1 MRRTWFR
8 LCARARKKTVK
19 NGRPSAPQQQGVYVN
34 LETLDI
40 AILAIYAVGI
50 FVLAQ
55 WVSREKGTHQKDAQ
69 DYFLA
74 SRSLPW
80 WAIGTSLIAANIS
93 AEQIVGM
100 SGSGYVMGM
109 AIASYEWMA
118 ALTLIVVG
126 KWILPVFLKNGIYT
140 MPEFL
145 ERRYSPAVRNVMAV
159 FWLALYIFVNL
170 TSILWLGALA
180 VNAIAGL
187 DIQIAI
193 TALAVFALLYALY
206 GGLKAVALTDIVQ
219 VSLLVL
225 GGIIITYMSLDKVSG
240 GAGVLEGFRILTTQ
254 HPEKFDMI
262 LSPDNPH
269 YKDLP
274 GLAVLLGGMWM
285 MNVSYWGF
293 NQYIIQRG
301 LAAKSVYEAQK
312 GIVLAAF
319 LKLLMPAIIVL
330 PGIAALVLVPG
341 LEKTDQAYPSLMA
354 MLPVGIKGLVFAALV
369 AAIVASTGSKINS
382 IATIFTM
389 DLYRAVKPDT
399 SQKTLVMVGRIV
411 AVVSVIIAVIITKPF
426 LSNFGQGFQYI
437 QNFTGLRHAGH
448 LRDLPAG
455 PVLGA
460 HHGDGG
466 DGLDARHGRDL
477 LGVLQVSAGLSV
489 HEPRRLV
496 LRRGHRDRRR
506 DLADDAEVRSRDARR
521 HHERRLQ
528 DRHGLQ
534 RRRADHRRHPGRAV
548 LHLVVAG

>member
-1 MRRTWFR
+1 M
-8 LCARARKKTVK
+8 
-19 NGRPSAPQQQGVYVN
+19 N
-34 LETLDI
+34 LATLDI
-40 AILAIYAVGI
+40 VILAIYAVGI

-55 WVSREKGTHQKDAQ
+55 WVSREKGTHEKNAQ

-74 SRSLPW
+74 SRALPW

-145 ERRYSPAVRNVMAV
+145 EKRYSPAVRNVMAV

-193 TALAVFALLYALY
+193 TALAMFALLYALY

-219 VSLLVL
+219 VSLLVM

-240 GAGVLEGFRILTTQ
+240 GAGVLEGFKILTTQ

-262 LSPDNPH
+262 LSPDSPH

-301 LAAKSVYEAQK
+301 LAAKSVNEAQK

-354 MLPVGIKGLVFAALV
+354 MLPIGIKGLVFAALV

-399 SQKTLVMVGRIV
+399 SQKTLVTVGRIV
-411 AVVSVIIAVIITKPF
+411 AVVSVVIAVFITKPF
-426 LSNFGQGFQYI
+426 LQNFGQGFQYI
-437 QNFTGLRHAGH
+437 QNFTGFVTPGIC
-448 LRDLPAG
+448 
-455 PVLGA
+455 VIF
-460 HHGDGG
+460 
-466 DGLDARHGRDL
+466 L
-477 LGVLQVSAGLSV
+477 LGLFWARTTATAAMVSMLATVVISWVFYKYLPDYPFMNRVGWCFVAGIVIAVAISLMSPNKAAAMRVDINNVDFKTGTFFNVAAGLIV
-489 HEPRRLV
+489 V
-496 LRRGHRDRRR
+496 I
-506 DLADDAEVRSRDARR
+506 LAA
-521 HHERRLQ
+521 LYYTWW
-528 DRHGLQ
+528 
-534 RRRADHRRHPGRAV
+534 
-548 LHLVVAG
+548 

>member
-1 MRRTWFR
+1 MNLDPVDITI
-8 LCARARKKTVK
+8 LV
-19 NGRPSAPQQQGVYVN
+19 VY
-34 LETLDI
+34 
-40 AILAIYAVGI
+40 AIGI

-55 WVSREKGTHQKDAQ
+55 WVSREKGTHEKNAQ

-74 SRSLPW
+74 SRALPW

-145 ERRYSPAVRNVMAV
+145 EKRYSPAVRNVMAV

-180 VNAIAGL
+180 VNAIAGVDL
-187 DIQIAI
+187 QVAI
-193 TALAVFALLYALY
+193 VALALFALVYALY

-225 GGIIITYMSLDKVSG
+225 GGIIITYISLDKVSDG
-240 GAGVLEGFRILTTQ
+240 QGVLAGFNIL
-254 HPEKFDMI
+254 HDRFPEKFDMI
-262 LSPDNPH
+262 LSADNPH

-301 LAAKSVYEAQK
+301 LAAKSVNEAQK

-382 IATIFTM
+382 IATIATM
-389 DLYRAVKPDT
+389 DLYRAWKPDT
-399 SQKTLVMVGRIV
+399 AQKQLVTIGRIV
-411 AVVSVIIAVIITKPF
+411 AVVSIVIAIIITKPF

-437 QNFTGLRHAGH
+437 QNFTGFVTPGIC
-448 LRDLPAG
+448 
-455 PVLGA
+455 VIF
-460 HHGDGG
+460 
-466 DGLDARHGRDL
+466 L
-477 LGVLQVSAGLSV
+477 LGLFWARTTATAAMVSMLATVVLSWVFYQFLPDYPFMNRVGWCF
-489 HEPRRLV
+489 
-496 LRRGHRDRRR
+496 
-506 DLADDAEVRSRDARR
+506 
-521 HHERRLQ
+521 
-528 DRHGLQ
+528 
-534 RRRADHRRHPGRAV
+534 
-548 LHLVVAG
+548 VAGIVIAVGISLMSPNKEAAMSVDIKNVDFKTGTGFNIASVLIVVTLAFLYYTWW

>member
-1 MRRTWFR
+1 M
-8 LCARARKKTVK
+8 
-19 NGRPSAPQQQGVYVN
+19 N
-34 LETLDI
+34 LATIDI
-40 AILAIYAVGI
+40 TILVIYAVGI
-50 FVLAQ
+50 FLLAQ
-55 WVSREKGTHQKDAQ
+55 WVSREKGTHEKNAQ

-74 SRSLPW
+74 SRALPW

-145 ERRYSPAVRNVMAV
+145 EKRYSPAVRTVMAI

-187 DIQIAI
+187 DIQVAI
-193 TALAVFALLYALY
+193 TGLALFALVYALY

-225 GGIIITYMSLDKVSG
+225 GGIIITYIALDKVG
-240 GAGVLEGFRILTTQ
+240 DGAGVIAGFKTLTTKF
-254 HPEKFDMI
+254 PDKFDMI
-262 LSPDNPH
+262 LSPDSPH

-301 LAAKSVYEAQK
+301 LAAKSVNEAQK

-319 LKLLMPAIIVL
+319 LKLVMPAIIVL

-389 DLYRAVKPDT
+389 DLYRAAKPDT
-399 SQKTLVMVGRIV
+399 PQKTLVTIGRIV
-411 AVVSVIIAVIITKPF
+411 AIVSVIIAVFITKPF

-437 QNFTGLRHAGH
+437 QNFTGFVTPGIC
-448 LRDLPAG
+448 
-455 PVLGA
+455 VIF
-460 HHGDGG
+460 
-466 DGLDARHGRDL
+466 L
-477 LGVLQVSAGLSV
+477 LGLFWARTTATAAMTSMLATVILSWVFYRYLPDYPFMNRVGWCFVAGIVIAVGISLLSPNKEAAMKV
-489 HEPRRLV
+489 DIKNVDFSTGTGFNVAAGVVILV
-496 LRRGHRDRRR
+496 LAF
-506 DLADDAEVRSRDARR
+506 LYYTWW
-521 HHERRLQ
+521 
-528 DRHGLQ
+528 
-534 RRRADHRRHPGRAV
+534 
-548 LHLVVAG
+548 

>member
-1 MRRTWFR
+1 
-8 LCARARKKTVK
+8 
-19 NGRPSAPQQQGVYVN
+19 
-34 LETLDI
+34 
-40 AILAIYAVGI
+40 
-50 FVLAQ
+50 
-55 WVSREKGTHQKDAQ
+55 
-69 DYFLA
+69 
-74 SRSLPW
+74 
-80 WAIGTSLIAANIS
+80 
-93 AEQIVGM
+93 M

-145 ERRYSPAVRNVMAV
+145 EKRYSPAVRNVMAV

-240 GAGVLEGFRILTTQ
+240 GAGVLAGFKILTTQ

-274 GLAVLLGGMWM
+274 GLAVLLGGMWV

-301 LAAKSVYEAQK
+301 LAAKSVNEAQK

-330 PGIAALVLVPG
+330 PGIAAIVLVPG
-341 LEKTDQAYPSLMA
+341 LERGDQAYPSLMA
-354 MLPVGIKGLVFAALV
+354 MLPSGILGLVFAALV
-369 AAIVASTGSKINS
+369 AAIIASTGSKINS

-389 DLYRAVKPDT
+389 DLYRSVRPQT
-399 SQKTLVMVGRIV
+399 EQRTLVKVGRIV
-411 AVVSVIIAVIITKPF
+411 AVVSVVVAIVVTQPLLAGFDQAFQFIQRFTGWVTPGICVIFLLGIFWERTTSTAAMTAAVVTVALSAYFWKFQPQMPFMTGVGICFLVGVAIAVGISLLWPRPPGELRVDIKNVDFKTGTGFNAAALIIVAILAF
-426 LSNFGQGFQYI
+426 LYI
-437 QNFTGLRHAGH
+437 TWW
-448 LRDLPAG
+448 
-455 PVLGA
+455 
-460 HHGDGG
+460 
-466 DGLDARHGRDL
+466 
-477 LGVLQVSAGLSV
+477 
-489 HEPRRLV
+489 
-496 LRRGHRDRRR
+496 
-506 DLADDAEVRSRDARR
+506 
-521 HHERRLQ
+521 
-528 DRHGLQ
+528 
-534 RRRADHRRHPGRAV
+534 
-548 LHLVVAG
+548 

>member
-1 MRRTWFR
+1 
-8 LCARARKKTVK
+8 
-19 NGRPSAPQQQGVYVN
+19 VN
-34 LETLDI
+34 LATLDI
-40 AILAIYAVGI
+40 TILVIYAVGI
-50 FVLAQ
+50 FLLAQ
-55 WVSREKGTHQKDAQ
+55 WVSREKGTHEKNAQ

-74 SRSLPW
+74 SRALPW

-118 ALTLIVVG
+118 ALTLIIVG

-145 ERRYSPAVRNVMAV
+145 ERRYSPAVRTVMAI

-180 VNAIAGL
+180 VNAITGL

-193 TALAVFALLYALY
+193 TALALFALAYALY

-219 VSLLVL
+219 VSLLVI
-225 GGIIITYMSLDKVSG
+225 GGIIITYIALNKVSG
-240 GAGVLEGFRILTTQ
+240 GAGVVAGFETLT
-254 HPEKFDMI
+254 HRFPEKFDMI

-269 YKDLP
+269 YQDLP

-301 LAAKSVYEAQK
+301 LAAKSVNEAQK

-319 LKLLMPAIIVL
+319 LKLVMPAIIVL
-330 PGIAALVLVPG
+330 PGIAAIVLTPG
-341 LEKTDQAYPSLMA
+341 LVHTDQAYPSLMA
-354 MLPVGIKGLVFAALV
+354 MLPTGIKGIVFAALV

-389 DLYRAVKPDT
+389 DLYRAARPNT
-399 SQKTLVMVGRIV
+399 EQKKLVTIGRIV
-411 AVVSVIIAVIITKPF
+411 AVVSILIAILITKR
-426 LSNFGQGFQYI
+426 LLGNFGQGFQYI
-437 QNFTGLRHAGH
+437 QNFTGFVTPGIC
-448 LRDLPAG
+448 
-455 PVLGA
+455 VIF
-460 HHGDGG
+460 
-466 DGLDARHGRDL
+466 L
-477 LGVLQVSAGLSV
+477 LGLFWARTTATAAMVSMIGTVVISWLFYVYLPDYPFMNRVGWCFVAGIVIAVAISLMSAQKEAKMSV
-489 HEPRRLV
+489 DIKNV
-496 LRRGHRDRRR
+496 DFSTGTGFNI
-506 DLADDAEVRSRDARR
+506 AAIAVV
-521 HHERRLQ
+521 
-528 DRHGLQ
+528 
-534 RRRADHRRHPGRAV
+534 AV
-548 LHLVVAG
+548 LAVLYYTWW

>member
-1 MRRTWFR
+1 MT
-8 LCARARKKTVK
+8 L
-19 NGRPSAPQQQGVYVN
+19 S
-34 LETLDI
+34 TLDI
-40 AILAIYAVGI
+40 AIVAIYAVFI

-55 WVSREKGTHQKDAQ
+55 WVSREKDQHQKSAQ

-74 SRSLPW
+74 SRALPW

-145 ERRYSPAVRNVMAV
+145 EKRYSPAVRNVMAV

-170 TSILWLGALA
+170 TSILWLGSLA
-180 VNAIAGL
+180 VNAIAGVDL
-187 DIQIAI
+187 QYAI
-193 TALAVFALLYALY
+193 TGLALFALAYALY

-225 GGIIITYMSLDKVSG
+225 GGIIITYISLDKVG
-240 GAGVLEGFRILTTQ
+240 DGAGVIAGFQTLTTKF
-254 HPEKFDMI
+254 PDKFDMI
-262 LSPDNPH
+262 LPPDSPH

-274 GLAVLLGGMWM
+274 GLAVLLGGMWI

-301 LAAKSVYEAQK
+301 LAAKSVNEAQK

-319 LKLLMPAIIVL
+319 LKLIMPAIIVV

-341 LEKTDQAYPSLMA
+341 LERTDQAYPSLMA
-354 MLPVGIKGLVFAALV
+354 MLPTGIKGIVFAALV

-389 DLYRAVKPDT
+389 DLYRAWRPNT
-399 SQKTLVMVGRIV
+399 EQKTLVFVGRIV
-411 AVVSVIIAVIITKPF
+411 AVVSVVIAIFITKPF

-437 QNFTGLRHAGH
+437 QNFTGFVTPGIC
-448 LRDLPAG
+448 
-455 PVLGA
+455 VIF
-460 HHGDGG
+460 
-466 DGLDARHGRDL
+466 L
-477 LGVLQVSAGLSV
+477 LGLFWARATATAAMVSMLSTVVLSWVFYKYLPDYPFMNRVGWCFVAGMVIAVVISLMTPKS
-489 HEPRRLV
+489 EAA
-496 LRRGHRDRRR
+496 LRVDIDNVDFKTGTFFNVAA
-506 DLADDAEVRSRDARR
+506 LIVV
-521 HHERRLQ
+521 
-528 DRHGLQ
+528 
-534 RRRADHRRHPGRAV
+534 AV
-548 LHLVVAG
+548 LAVLYTIWW

>member
-1 MRRTWFR
+1 
-8 LCARARKKTVK
+8 
-19 NGRPSAPQQQGVYVN
+19 VN
-34 LETLDI
+34 LATLDI
-40 AILAIYAVGI
+40 AILVAYAIGI

-55 WVSREKGTHQKDAQ
+55 WVSREKGSHQKDAQ

-74 SRSLPW
+74 SRALPW

-118 ALTLIVVG
+118 ALTLIIVG

-145 ERRYSPAVRNVMAV
+145 EKRYSPAVRNVMAV

-180 VNAIAGL
+180 VNAITGL
-187 DIQIAI
+187 ELQYAI
-193 TALAVFALLYALY
+193 TALALFALLYALY

-219 VSLLVL
+219 VSLLVA
-225 GGIIITYMSLDKVSG
+225 GGIIISWISLDKVG
-240 GAGVLEGFRILTTQ
+240 GDAGVIAGFNTLTERF
-254 HPEKFDMI
+254 PEKFDMI

-274 GLAVLLGGMWM
+274 GLAVLLGGMWV

-301 LAAKSVYEAQK
+301 LAAKSVNEAQK

-330 PGIAALVLVPG
+330 PGIAALVLVPN
-341 LEKTDQAYPSLMA
+341 LERTDQAYPSLMA

-389 DLYRAVKPDT
+389 DLYRAWRPDT
-399 SQKTLVMVGRIV
+399 SQKKLVTVGRIV
-411 AVVSVIIAVIITKPF
+411 AVVSIVIAIVITKPF

-437 QNFTGLRHAGH
+437 QNFTGFVTPGIC
-448 LRDLPAG
+448 
-455 PVLGA
+455 VIF
-460 HHGDGG
+460 
-466 DGLDARHGRDL
+466 L
-477 LGVLQVSAGLSV
+477 LGLFWARTTAMAAMVSAVATVVMSWAFYQFLPDYPFMNRVGWCF
-489 HEPRRLV
+489 
-496 LRRGHRDRRR
+496 
-506 DLADDAEVRSRDARR
+506 
-521 HHERRLQ
+521 
-528 DRHGLQ
+528 
-534 RRRADHRRHPGRAV
+534 
-548 LHLVVAG
+548 VAGIVIAVAISLMSPQKEAAMRVDIKNVDYSTGTGFNIAAALIIGILAFLYITWW

>member
-1 MRRTWFR
+1 MN
-8 LCARARKKTVK
+8 LATVDIVILV
-19 NGRPSAPQQQGVYVN
+19 VY
-34 LETLDI
+34 
-40 AILAIYAVGI
+40 AIGI
-50 FVLAQ
+50 FALAQ
-55 WVSREKGTHQKDAQ
+55 WVSREKGEHKKDAQ

-74 SRSLPW
+74 SRALPW

-180 VNAIAGL
+180 VNAITGL
-187 DIQIAI
+187 NLQIAI
-193 TALAVFALLYALY
+193 TALALFALLYALY

-225 GGIIITYMSLDKVSG
+225 GGIIITWISLDKVG
-240 GAGVLEGFRILTTQ
+240 GDAGVIAGFNTLYDRF
-254 HPEKFDMI
+254 PEKFDMI
-262 LSPDNPH
+262 LTPDNPH

-301 LAAKSVYEAQK
+301 LAAKSVNEAQK

-341 LEKTDQAYPSLMA
+341 LERTDQAYPSLMA

-382 IATIFTM
+382 IATIATM
-389 DLYRAVKPDT
+389 DLYRAARPNAE
-399 SQKTLVMVGRIV
+399 QRTLVTVGRGV
-411 AVVSVIIAVIITKPF
+411 AVASIIIAIFITKPF
-426 LSNFGQGFQYI
+426 LENFQQGFQYI
-437 QNFTGLRHAGH
+437 QNFTGFVTPGIC
-448 LRDLPAG
+448 
-455 PVLGA
+455 VIF
-460 HHGDGG
+460 
-466 DGLDARHGRDL
+466 L
-477 LGVLQVSAGLSV
+477 LGLFW
-489 HEPRRLV
+489 
-496 LRRGHRDRRR
+496 
-506 DLADDAEVRSRDARR
+506 ARTTATAAMTAMIATVVISWIFYKFLPDYPFMNR
-521 HHERRLQ
+521 V
-528 DRHGLQ
+528 GWCF
-534 RRRADHRRHPGRAV
+534 
-548 LHLVVAG
+548 VAGIVIAVAISLMSPNKEAAMRVDIKNVDFTTGTGFNISALIVVGILAWLYIMWW

>member
-1 MRRTWFR
+1 M
-8 LCARARKKTVK
+8 
-19 NGRPSAPQQQGVYVN
+19 N
-34 LETLDI
+34 LATIDI

-74 SRSLPW
+74 SRALPW

-159 FWLALYIFVNL
+159 FWLVLYIFVNL

-180 VNAIAGL
+180 VNAITGL

-193 TALAVFALLYALY
+193 TGLALFALLYALY

-225 GGIIITYMSLDKVSG
+225 GGIIITWMSLDKVG
-240 GAGVLEGFRILTTQ
+240 GDAGVLAGFKTLTTQ
-254 HPEKFDMI
+254 FPEKFDMI
-262 LSPDNPH
+262 LSKDNPH

-301 LAAKSVYEAQK
+301 LAAKSVNEAQK

-319 LKLLMPAIIVL
+319 LKLLMPAIIVV

-389 DLYRAVKPDT
+389 DLYRAAKPQT
-399 SQKTLVMVGRIV
+399 EQKTLVLVGRIV
-411 AVVSVIIAVIITKPF
+411 AVVSILIAIFITKR
-426 LSNFGQGFQYI
+426 LLEDFGQGFQYI
-437 QNFTGLRHAGH
+437 QNFTGFVTPGIC
-448 LRDLPAG
+448 
-455 PVLGA
+455 VIF
-460 HHGDGG
+460 
-466 DGLDARHGRDL
+466 L
-477 LGVLQVSAGLSV
+477 LGLFWERTTATAAMVSMIGTVVLSWVFYKFLPDYPFMNRVGWCFVAGIVIAVVISLLSPKRTTALRVDITNVDFKTGTGFNVSA
-489 HEPRRLV
+489 V
-496 LRRGHRDRRR
+496 LIV
-506 DLADDAEVRSRDARR
+506 LI
-521 HHERRLQ
+521 L
-528 DRHGLQ
+528 
-534 RRRADHRRHPGRAV
+534 AV
-548 LHLVVAG
+548 LYYVWW

>member
-1 MRRTWFR
+1 M
-8 LCARARKKTVK
+8 
-19 NGRPSAPQQQGVYVN
+19 N
-34 LETLDI
+34 LETVDI
-40 AILAIYAVGI
+40 VILCVYAVGI

-55 WVSREKGTHQKDAQ
+55 WVSREKGEHKKDAK

-74 SRSLPW
+74 SRALPW

-126 KWILPVFLKNGIYT
+126 KWILPVFLKNEIYT

-180 VNAIAGL
+180 VNAITGINL
-187 DIQIAI
+187 QIAI
-193 TALAVFALLYALY
+193 TALALFALLYALY
-206 GGLKAVALTDIVQ
+206 GGLKAVALTDVVQ

-225 GGIIITYMSLDKVSG
+225 GGIIITWMSLDKVG
-240 GAGVLEGFRILTTQ
+240 GDAGVLAGFRTLTTQ
-254 HPEKFDMI
+254 FPEKFDMI
-262 LSPDNPH
+262 LSADSPH

-301 LAAKSVYEAQK
+301 LAAKSVNEAQK

-389 DLYRAVKPDT
+389 DLYRAVKPKT
-399 SQKTLVMVGRIV
+399 EQRTLVMVGRIV
-411 AVVSVIIAVIITKPF
+411 AIVSILIAIFITKPF
-426 LSNFGQGFQYI
+426 LENFQQGFQYI
-437 QNFTGLRHAGH
+437 QNFTGFVTPGIC
-448 LRDLPAG
+448 
-455 PVLGA
+455 VIF
-460 HHGDGG
+460 
-466 DGLDARHGRDL
+466 L
-477 LGVLQVSAGLSV
+477 LGLFWARTTATAAMVSMIATVVLSYLFYRFLPDYPFMNRVGWCFVAGIVIAVAISLMSPQKEAAMRV
-489 HEPRRLV
+489 DIKNVDFKTGTGFNIAALIIV
-496 LRRGHRDRRR
+496 AIL
-506 DLADDAEVRSRDARR
+506 
-521 HHERRLQ
+521 
-528 DRHGLQ
+528 
-534 RRRADHRRHPGRAV
+534 AV
-548 LHLVVAG
+548 LYIMWW

>member
-1 MRRTWFR
+1 M
-8 LCARARKKTVK
+8 
-19 NGRPSAPQQQGVYVN
+19 N
-34 LETLDI
+34 LATLDI
-40 AILAIYAVGI
+40 TILVIYAIGI

-55 WVSREKGTHQKDAQ
+55 WVSREKGTHEKNAQ

-145 ERRYSPAVRNVMAV
+145 EKRYSPAVRTVMAI
-159 FWLALYIFVNL
+159 FWLILYIFVNL

-180 VNAIAGL
+180 VNAITGL

-193 TALAVFALLYALY
+193 TALALFALVYALY

-225 GGIIITYMSLDKVSG
+225 GGIIITYIALDKVG
-240 GAGVLEGFRILTTQ
+240 DGAGIIAGFQTLTTKF
-254 HPEKFDMI
+254 PEKFDMI

-269 YKDLP
+269 YKELP
-274 GLAVLLGGMWM
+274 GLAVLFGGMWM

-301 LAAKSVYEAQK
+301 LAAKSVNEAQK

-319 LKLLMPAIIVL
+319 LKLVMPAIIVL

-389 DLYRAVKPDT
+389 DLYRAARPNT
-399 SQKTLVMVGRIV
+399 EQKKLVTIGRIV
-411 AVVSVIIAVIITKPF
+411 AIVSIVIAILITKK
-426 LSNFGQGFQYI
+426 LLGNFTQAFQYI
-437 QNFTGLRHAGH
+437 QNFTGFVTPGIC
-448 LRDLPAG
+448 
-455 PVLGA
+455 VIF
-460 HHGDGG
+460 
-466 DGLDARHGRDL
+466 L
-477 LGVLQVSAGLSV
+477 LGLFWARTTATAAMVSMIATVIISGIFFVYLPDYPFMNRV
-489 HEPRRLV
+489 
-496 LRRGHRDRRR
+496 GWCF
-506 DLADDAEVRSRDARR
+506 
-521 HHERRLQ
+521 
-528 DRHGLQ
+528 
-534 RRRADHRRHPGRAV
+534 
-548 LHLVVAG
+548 VAGIVIAVVISLLSPNKAAAMSVDITNVDFKTGTFFNVAALIVVGTLAILYYVWW

>member
-1 MRRTWFR
+1 MN
-8 LCARARKKTVK
+8 LATV
-19 NGRPSAPQQQGVYVN
+19 
-34 LETLDI
+34 DI
-40 AILAIYAVGI
+40 VILVGYAIGI

-55 WVSREKGTHQKDAQ
+55 WVSREKGEHKKDAQ

-74 SRSLPW
+74 SRALPW

-145 ERRYSPAVRNVMAV
+145 EKRYSPGVRTVMAI
-159 FWLALYIFVNL
+159 FWLVLYIFVNL

-180 VNAIAGL
+180 VNAITGL
-187 DIQIAI
+187 DIQWAI
-193 TALAVFALLYALY
+193 TGLALFALAYALY
-206 GGLKAVALTDIVQ
+206 GGLKAVALTDVVQ

-225 GGIIITYMSLDKVSG
+225 GGIIITYIALDKVSD
-240 GAGVLEGFRILTTQ
+240 GAGVVAGFQALTTRF
-254 HPEKFDMI
+254 PEKFDMI

-301 LAAKSVYEAQK
+301 LAAKSVNEAQK

-319 LKLLMPAIIVL
+319 LKLVMPAIIVL

-341 LEKTDQAYPSLMA
+341 LERTDQAYPSLMA
-354 MLPVGIKGLVFAALV
+354 MLPVGVKGVVFAALV

-389 DLYRAVKPDT
+389 DLYRAARPDT
-399 SQKTLVMVGRIV
+399 EQKKLVTIGRIV
-411 AVVSVIIAVIITKPF
+411 AVVSIVIAILITKKV
-426 LSNFGQGFQYI
+426 LGNFGQGFQYI
-437 QNFTGLRHAGH
+437 QNFTGFVTPGIC
-448 LRDLPAG
+448 
-455 PVLGA
+455 VIF
-460 HHGDGG
+460 
-466 DGLDARHGRDL
+466 L
-477 LGVLQVSAGLSV
+477 LGLFWARTTATAAMVSMISTVVISWLFYQYLPDYPFMNRVGWCFVAGIVIAVAISMMSPQKEAQMRV
-489 HEPRRLV
+489 DIKNVDFSTGTGFNVAALV
-496 LRRGHRDRRR
+496 VVAIL
-506 DLADDAEVRSRDARR
+506 
-521 HHERRLQ
+521 
-528 DRHGLQ
+528 
-534 RRRADHRRHPGRAV
+534 AV
-548 LHLVVAG
+548 LYGMWW